1 MMHVYTD
8 YVTYDA
14 VVICIFHKEYVIN
27 SPKICY
33 DISSQRFSEHCSK
46 IAIIL
51 S

>member
-14 VVICIFHKEYVIN
+14 AVICIFQKEYVIN
-27 SPKICY
+27 TPKICNY
-33 DISSQRFSEHCSK
+33 ISSQRFSEHCSK
-46 IAIIL
+46 ISVIL